1 MPGAGGPADEAPS
14 EGSQDNP
21 PPPRCKWEVT
31 SLILSLNL
39 SVSTVAYSP
48 NPRLW
53 CFWSWSREKVPENM
67 VGVKGQPGVFRKQVL
82 GSVLPSC
89 QLCVVESRGEGL
101 SSHFPGVGAEVQW
114 CPVVLLYPSENRSPG
129 MGVGRVFGP
138 LRWVPREAGLG

>member
-1 MPGAGGPADEAPS
+1 MFTEGPADEAPS

-21 PPPRCKWEVT
+21 LPRCKWEVT
-31 SLILSLNL
+31 LLILSLNL

-67 VGVKGQPGVFRKQVL
+67 VGLKGQPVVFRKQVW
-82 GSVLPSC
+82 GSVLPSY

-101 SSHFPGVGAEVQW
+101 SSHFTDVGAEVQW
-114 CPVVLLYPSENRSPG
+114 CPMVLLYPSENRSPG

-138 LRWVPREAGLG
+138 LR